1 MHRLFWKIFFLF
13 WIVNAGVFTFGYFIA
28 NLYHD
33 VDFVSR
39 YPIQKNAWRAIEA
52 YENDELE
59 SFYSRNRGRKYP
71 RHFLLDADNRLLPEG
86 YVSPVPVP
94 EIDEYPWHKRVR
106 EGFKITAIQAI
117 EIESDGGE
125 KYRFIAKYN
134 PRRAQGRPSFVFPLF
149 LIAIAAT
156 SMFLSAYLTR
166 PLRKLQS
173 VVRRFAS
180 GEHDARVTNREASR
194 RDVVGEVGREFNV
207 MAGRLN
213 AQLESQRRLL
223 RDISHELRTPLARM
237 QVAVAIAED
246 KAPDASVPL
255 ARLHTEIERLD
266 SLIGQVLA
274 LARIE
279 SGAGKL
285 DRESVSLFELVNDIA
300 KDAEYE
306 FSEQKKRIDWVLSD
320 TIILAIDKLNMQSA
334 IENVIRN
341 AMRYTP
347 VEGFVSIGATII
359 SGEYGGS
366 DPGRLVR
373 LTIRDHG
380 PGVDEKNLPK
390 LFNAFYREDESRD
403 LGSGGHGVGLAITR
417 SIVTAHGGHV
427 KAANHPQGG
436 LQIDIVLP
444 TESVG

>member
-13 WIVNAGVFTFGYFIA
+13 WIVNASVFTFGYFIA

-33 VDFVSR
+33 DSVSR
-39 YPIQKNAWRAIEA
+39 YPIQKNAWRAVEA

-59 SFYSRNRGRKYP
+59 RFYTRNRGRKYP

-86 YVSPVPVP
+86 YLSSVPVP
-94 EIDEYPWHKRVR
+94 IVEEYPWHERVR
-106 EGFKITAIQAI
+106 EGFKVTAVQAV
-117 EIESDGGE
+117 EIESNGGE
-125 KYRFIAKYN
+125 IYRFITKYN
-134 PRRAQGRPSFVFPLF
+134 PHRSQGRPPFIFPLF
-149 LIAIAAT
+149 LFAIAAT
-156 SMFLSAYLTR
+156 SMFLAAYLTR
-166 PLRKLQS
+166 PLRKLQA

-180 GEHDARVTNREASR
+180 GEHDARVADREASR

-207 MAGRLN
+207 MAERLN
-213 AQLESQRRLL
+213 AQLEAQRRLL
-223 RDISHELRTPLARM
+223 RDVSHELRTPLARM

-246 KAPDASVPL
+246 KAPGAEAPL

-266 SLIGQVLA
+266 DLIGQVLA

-285 DRESVSLFELVNDIA
+285 SKETLLLYELVNDIA
-300 KDAEYE
+300 NDAEYE
-306 FSEQKKRIDWVLSD
+306 FSEQGKSVKLTLSE
-320 TIILAIDKLNMQSA
+320 TITITVDKVQMQSA

-347 VEGFVSIGATII
+347 AQGIVNVGAAVI
-359 SGEYGGS
+359 SGDHGLN
-366 DPGRLVR
+366 DTNHFLR

-390 LFNAFYREDESRD
+390 LFNAFYREDDSRD

-417 SIVTAHGGHV
+417 SIVTAHGGSV
-427 KAANHPQGG
+427 DAANHPRGG
-436 LQIDIVLP
+436 LEVNIVLP
-444 TESVG
+444 I

>member
-33 VDFVSR
+33 SDFVSR
-39 YPIQKNAWRAIEA
+39 YPIQKFARQAIVA

-59 SFYSRNRGRKYP
+59 SFYQRNGGRKYP
-71 RHFLLDADNRLLPEG
+71 QHYLLDADSNLLPEG
-86 YVSPVPVP
+86 FVATVPQV
-94 EIDEYPWHKRVR
+94 DEFPWHERMR
-106 EGFKITAIQAI
+106 EGFKVTAVQAV
-117 EIESDGGE
+117 EVESNGGE
-125 KYRFIAKYN
+125 TYRFITKYN
-134 PRRAQGRPSFVFPLF
+134 PRKNHGRSGFVFPLF

-166 PLRKLQS
+166 PLRKLQA

-180 GEHDARVTNREASR
+180 GEHDARVTDREASR

-207 MAGRLN
+207 MAERLN

-246 KAPDASVPL
+246 KAPDAQAPL

-279 SGAGKL
+279 SGADKL
-285 DRESVSLFELVNDIA
+285 SKESVSLYELVSDIA
-300 KDAEYE
+300 NDAEYE
-306 FSEQKKRIDWVLSD
+306 FSEQGKRVEI
-320 TIILAIDKLNMQSA
+320 TPFAPATLAVDELQMRSA

-347 VEGFVSIGATII
+347 QEGTIVVAAAVG
-359 SGEYGGS
+359 SGEYADGFNS
-366 DPGRLVR
+366 RYLH

-380 PGVDEKNLPK
+380 PGVDDKNLPK
-390 LFNAFYREDESRD
+390 LFNAFYREDDSRD

-417 SIVTAHGGHV
+417 SIVMAHGGMV
-427 KAANHPQGG
+427 KAANHLHGG
-436 LQIDIVLP
+436 LVVEIVLP
-444 TESVG
+444 VDSVS